1 MLPADID
8 RLVARAQRGD
18 AVALEALCARVR
30 PMLVRHARRLL
41 GRSADVEDAVQ
52 DVLMIACTRLA
63 TYRWEGSFAGWLYA
77 IATRS
82 MLRRTAVA
90 PHDAAL
96 AVELAERAL
105 VSDHDPMTGAE
116 WRLVEQDLHLACT
129 VGVLTGLSPDA
140 RRLYLLGEVL
150 AVPDRVGAQVAQVT
164 PAAYRKRLERARRAV
179 AQAVRRRA
187 AGGGQHAAGGR
198 RSRARRPGAPRR
210 AAPGARAPRQRRGRR
225 PGARARRSDPRRV
238 SRGLSRARSC
248 RGRAGSAC
256 RRGTAR
262 ARARGRPRGRC
273 AWTGRAWRRS
283 SPRPAP
289 SSSRARA

>member
-1 MLPADID
+1 MCAMLPADID

-105 VSDHDPMTGAE
+105 VSDHDPMTEAE

-179 AQAVRRRA
+179 AQAVRDGAPPAADSTRLAVAARELDDLARLGELHRA
-187 AGGGQHAAGGR
+187 H
-198 RSRARRPGAPRR
+198 ARR
-210 AAPGARAPRQRRGRR
+210 
-225 PGARARRSDPRRV
+225 
-238 SRGLSRARSC
+238 
-248 RGRAGSAC
+248 GSAE
-256 RRGTAR
+256 GAVR
-262 ARARGRPRGRC
+262 ALERV
-273 AWTGRAWRRS
+273 
-283 SPRPAP
+283 AP
-289 SSSRARA
+289 TLAA

>member
-1 MLPADID
+1 MCAMPPPDID

-18 AVALEALCARVR
+18 AIALETLCARVR

-52 DVLMIACTRLA
+52 DVLMLACARLA

-82 MLRRTAVA
+82 VLRRAALA
-90 PHDAAL
+90 PHEAAL
-96 AVELAERAL
+96 AVELADRAL
-105 VSDHDPMTGAE
+105 VSDHDPMTEAE

-129 VGVLTGLSPDA
+129 VGVLTGLSADA

-179 AQAVRRRA
+179 AQAVRD
-187 AGGGQHAAGGR
+187 
-198 RSRARRPGAPRR
+198 
-210 AAPGARAPRQRRGRR
+210 AAPAAADRTRLATAARELDDL
-225 PGARARRSDPRRV
+225 ARLGELHRAHARRSSAEGAVRALERV
-238 SRGLSRARSC
+238 
-248 RGRAGSAC
+248 
-256 RRGTAR
+256 
-262 ARARGRPRGRC
+262 
-273 AWTGRAWRRS
+273 
-283 SPRPAP
+283 AP
-289 SSSRARA
+289 TLAA

>member
-1 MLPADID
+1 MRTMPPPDLD

-82 MLRRTAVA
+82 MLRRAAVA

-105 VSDHDPMTGAE
+105 VSDHDPMTEAE

-179 AQAVRRRA
+179 AQAVRDGAPPAADSTRLAVAARELDDLARLGELHRA
-187 AGGGQHAAGGR
+187 H
-198 RSRARRPGAPRR
+198 ARR
-210 AAPGARAPRQRRGRR
+210 
-225 PGARARRSDPRRV
+225 
-238 SRGLSRARSC
+238 
-248 RGRAGSAC
+248 GSAE
-256 RRGTAR
+256 GAVR
-262 ARARGRPRGRC
+262 ALERV
-273 AWTGRAWRRS
+273 
-283 SPRPAP
+283 AP
-289 SSSRARA
+289 TLAA

>member
-1 MLPADID
+1 MCAMPPADID

-82 MLRRTAVA
+82 MLRRAAVA

-105 VSDHDPMTGAE
+105 VSDHDPMTEAE

-179 AQAVRRRA
+179 AQAVRDGAPPAADSTRLAVAARELDDLARLGELHRA
-187 AGGGQHAAGGR
+187 H
-198 RSRARRPGAPRR
+198 ARR
-210 AAPGARAPRQRRGRR
+210 
-225 PGARARRSDPRRV
+225 
-238 SRGLSRARSC
+238 
-248 RGRAGSAC
+248 GSAE
-256 RRGTAR
+256 GAVR
-262 ARARGRPRGRC
+262 ALERV
-273 AWTGRAWRRS
+273 
-283 SPRPAP
+283 AP
-289 SSSRARA
+289 TLAA

>member
-1 MLPADID
+1 MCAMLPADID

-179 AQAVRRRA
+179 AQAVRDGASPAADSTRLAVAARELDDLARLGELHRA
-187 AGGGQHAAGGR
+187 H
-198 RSRARRPGAPRR
+198 ARR
-210 AAPGARAPRQRRGRR
+210 
-225 PGARARRSDPRRV
+225 
-238 SRGLSRARSC
+238 
-248 RGRAGSAC
+248 GSAE
-256 RRGTAR
+256 GAVR
-262 ARARGRPRGRC
+262 ALERV
-273 AWTGRAWRRS
+273 
-283 SPRPAP
+283 AP
-289 SSSRARA
+289 TLAA

>member
-1 MLPADID
+1 MCAMLPADID

-82 MLRRTAVA
+82 MLRRAAVA
-90 PHDAAL
+90 PHDVAL

-105 VSDHDPMTGAE
+105 VSDHDPMTEAE

-179 AQAVRRRA
+179 AQAVRDGAPPAGDSTRLAVAARELDDLARLGELHRA
-187 AGGGQHAAGGR
+187 H
-198 RSRARRPGAPRR
+198 ARR
-210 AAPGARAPRQRRGRR
+210 
-225 PGARARRSDPRRV
+225 
-238 SRGLSRARSC
+238 
-248 RGRAGSAC
+248 GSAE
-256 RRGTAR
+256 GAVR
-262 ARARGRPRGRC
+262 ALERV
-273 AWTGRAWRRS
+273 
-283 SPRPAP
+283 AP
-289 SSSRARA
+289 TLAA

>member
-1 MLPADID
+1 MCAMLPADID

-187 AGGGQHAAGGR
+187 AGGGPLASSTTWRASASCTGRTRAAAAPRAPSGR
-198 RSRARRPGAPRR
+198 SSASLRPSPREPRAQSRA
-210 AAPGARAPRQRRGRR
+210 
-225 PGARARRSDPRRV
+225 
-238 SRGLSRARSC
+238 
-248 RGRAGSAC
+248 
-256 RRGTAR
+256 
-262 ARARGRPRGRC
+262 
-273 AWTGRAWRRS
+273 
-283 SPRPAP
+283 
-289 SSSRARA
+289 